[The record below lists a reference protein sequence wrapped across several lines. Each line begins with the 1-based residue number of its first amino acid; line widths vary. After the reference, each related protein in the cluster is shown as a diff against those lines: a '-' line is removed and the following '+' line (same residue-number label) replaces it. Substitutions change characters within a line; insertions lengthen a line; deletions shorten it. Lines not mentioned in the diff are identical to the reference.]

1 MIGIT
6 NAGGGKDR
14 LRFRLFAGPNP
25 PNNPKPNDVFV
36 RTNVL
41 PVNEWQLRGEGHPL
55 GWQEKENDIVIQT
68 SSTPGSPVFVDIFQP
83 NNGGRIYETF
93 LSCIQQVSGQWVKR
107 EAYIWY
113 NNSWKQFSWAYNGE
127 LFYQGNQY
135 TDVTGGWKPNLS
147 RMYPWSEGWGMAT
160 PTMEI
165 GTNMVVYQA
174 SNPKFGTIFTGT
186 SIDVTNYRTLKANVQ
201 YNLRGAGRNNGFW
214 LGVTTETGD
223 QYHPLASF
231 MAQTDTGEK
240 SYDGDIS
247 IDISGITGRVF
258 VFIAVVRHTHVS
270 EYGTNPV
277 TFRKIWLE

>member
-25 PNNPKPNDVFV
+25 PDNPKQCDVFV
-36 RTNVL
+36 RTTVL
-41 PVNEWQLRGEGHPL
+41 PVGEWQLRGEGHPL
-55 GWQEKENDIVIQT
+55 GWQEKERDIVIQT
-68 SSTPGSPVFVDIFQP
+68 SSTPTGSAFVDILQP
-83 NNGGRIYETF
+83 KNGGRIYETF
-93 LSCIQQVSGQWVKR
+93 MSCVQQVSGKWVR
-107 EAYIWY
+107 RDAYIW
-113 NNSWKQFSWAYNGE
+113 NNNKWVQFSSTYNGE
-127 LFYQGNQY
+127 LFYQGNQF
-135 TDVTGGWKPNLS
+135 TDVTGGWNS
-147 RMYPWSEGWGMAT
+147 FGTRMYPWNEGWGGAA
-160 PTMEI
+160 PTMGI

-214 LGVTTETGD
+214 LGVTVETND

-231 MAQTDTGEK
+231 MAQTDSGEK

-270 EYGTNPV
+270 EFGTNPV